1 VAAVVVARE
10 AVRAAARLTRVIKA
24 VKVIAVARAVPSKAV
39 RVMVSPNSTSIKIRT
54 RTRIEIRKVVVARE
68 AVRATSLVSRKRHPQ
83 HPPWLSKNW
92 KSSYHYKTI
101 TIAATMMVAA
111 IGYSKFR
118 SNFVVDKKTAAI

>member
-1 VAAVVVARE
+1 VAVVAARE
-10 AVRAAARLTRVIKA
+10 AVRLTRVIKA
-24 VKVIAVARAVPSKAV
+24 VKVIAAARAVPSRAV
-39 RVMVSPNSTSIKIRT
+39 RVMVSPNSTSIKIRTRT